1 MKRQM
6 TILLDNGDL
15 RTWNEDEFTEYGIK
29 GRFLVIIS
37 DKKWVGMYALDR
49 IVSMEVDHETD

>member
-1 MKRQM
+1 MKRQL
-6 TILLDNGDL
+6 TILLENGDL

-37 DKKWVGMYALDR
+37 DEKWVGMYALDR
-49 IVSMEVDHETD
+49 IVSVEVER